1 MWGGVRSWTNLLGM
15 KLVSRKSTEDDKK
28 RPAFLTVDTKTKDQI
43 KLKCNSV
50 KANLRWDQM
59 DDGPQHSTEGDGIIN
74 LRKIRLKGKLKSRW
88 LRWVTCTNLDTVLAK
103 WIVFFYDSYGTTV
116 LSTCEK
122 EIWSRGT
129 EETRVT
135 ILFSYSIQVLVLTTN
150 YWSFQPCHDCFSIF
164 SLHLC
169 S

>member
-1 MWGGVRSWTNLLGM
+1 MGPDGWWT
-15 KLVSRKSTEDDKK
+15 T
-28 RPAFLTVDTKTKDQI
+28 AFD
-43 KLKCNSV
+43 
-50 KANLRWDQM
+50 RRR
-59 DDGPQHSTEGDGIIN
+59 GDGIIN

-135 ILFSYSIQVLVLTTN
+135 ILFSYSIQVLVLTTDPFSPAMTAFLSFHFTCVPKYGLTLLSTN
-150 YWSFQPCHDCFSIF
+150 VLACSSMWSCKSWNGRVLRPK
-164 SLHLC
+164 
-169 S
+169 